1 MLYNTLLL
9 EVGAEACREL
19 SEEELSVILATY
31 TDAQPKLA
39 GLAVFDILRKKYQ
52 PNYRMGKAYEALSDK
67 YVAYD
72 RLYKEYASIIAAGA
86 SSEEVEKEKIAKPIE
101 RAKFVNQ

>member
-1 MLYNTLLL
+1 
-9 EVGAEACREL
+9 
-19 SEEELSVILATY
+19 
-31 TDAQPKLA
+31 
-39 GLAVFDILRKKYQ
+39 
-52 PNYRMGKAYEALSDK
+52 MGKAYEALSDK

-86 SSEEVEKEKIAKPIE
+86 STEEVEKEKIAEPIE